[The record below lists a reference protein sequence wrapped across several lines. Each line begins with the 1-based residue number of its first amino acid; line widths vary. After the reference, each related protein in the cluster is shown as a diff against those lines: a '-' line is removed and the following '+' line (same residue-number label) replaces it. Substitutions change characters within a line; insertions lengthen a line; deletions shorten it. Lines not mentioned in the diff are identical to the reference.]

1 MRFLE
6 ETERLACS
14 LVQSRGQLVSSRRQP
29 VRSPQGR
36 SLSLPFIQETCCPSP
51 PDSSALEDTGNQSPE
66 EHSGIGGSDSLTA
79 IFSALYGKLL
89 VVQGIA
95 FPVAEVISTHVPP
108 TFHEGF
114 YLYLYC
120 GSMLF
125 LLYLCATQLRRAP
138 AVGEMGTK
146 VPRPDGAPGRTRYG
160 SFYLRMGAVAFGIG
174 SMIYSG
180 LEFGLYFETER
191 GNPSACHTLLQA
203 ITPATRMAFI
213 IVQMQFIFL
222 KNKQIESPRHR
233 VAVRFGLMHM
243 IATNL
248 CVWLNVLVQE
258 TKHEIL
264 TFYDP
269 RAATAGLQG
278 PPGNWTTKGSVPP
291 TAARDGVDLFECR
304 RTNIMGS
311 LVQNASPFLF
321 PCTIEYSLICA
332 VILYAMWRTSCHSNT
347 AAGGGPESPPSP
359 PLATPRLAQAP
370 WCETLLPTQT
380 TTMTSSQHFSVDC
393 ASAHRGLFSG
403 ILVLVLTIIS
413 LIMFLV
419 LEREPGYAHLA
430 ILEVNACEVSL
441 YVLTTLATLVCAFQI
456 RKLKKKRRGHHALDC
471 ILLVIAQTGLY
482 LYAMFSIIAGYFADA
497 PPAAP
502 EASRAGIMATAVVS
516 LVQTTCQTVFVLDAW
531 DRRCL
536 TSAQARGKPGRQMVT
551 FLLVTNMAMWTI
563 NRLQNSRADFHPL
576 ELVFYGKWA
585 WTIITHVS
593 MPLAIFYRFHSTVC
607 LCEIWKSAYKVRD

>member
-14 LVQSRGQLVSSRRQP
+14 LVHSRGQLMASRRQP
-29 VRSPQGR
+29 SVQGR
-36 SLSLPFIQETCCPSP
+36 SLSLPFIQETTNYPTIAESATLDEDKEVDPSGE
-51 PDSSALEDTGNQSPE
+51 DSTD
-66 EHSGIGGSDSLTA
+66 DSLTA

-95 FPVAEVISTHVPP
+95 FPVAEVISAHVPP

-125 LLYLCATQLRRAP
+125 LLYLCAGQLRP
-138 AVGEMGTK
+138 PVGKEAMIQ
-146 VPRPDGAPGRTRYG
+146 RPDGAPGRTRYG

-191 GNPSACHTLLQA
+191 GIPSSCHTLLQA

-222 KNKQIESPRHR
+222 KNRQIESPRHR

-269 RAATAGLQG
+269 RAATEGLQVD
-278 PPGNWTTKGSVPP
+278 PVNRTSKGSAQPSVG
-291 TAARDGVDLFECR
+291 RDGSADFYECR

-332 VILYAMWRTSCHSNT
+332 VILYAMWRTSCQ
-347 AAGGGPESPPSP
+347 AATIMPEGPPSP
-359 PLATPRLAQAP
+359 LLATPRVTPWSENPQAAAIVA
-370 WCETLLPTQT
+370 T
-380 TTMTSSQHFSVDC
+380 TSSQHFSVDC

-441 YVLTTLATLVCAFQI
+441 YVLTTLATLLCAFQI

-482 LYAMFSIIAGYFADA
+482 LYAMFSIVAGYFADA

-531 DRRCL
+531 YRRCL
-536 TSAQARGKPGRQMVT
+536 TSAQARSKPGRQMVT

-576 ELVFYGKWA
+576 ELQFYGKWA